1 MATLDEIRQVF
12 FVECDEQLETLTDGL
27 GELHPEAE
35 SDELSET
42 INAMFRAVHSI
53 KGGAASFG
61 LTALT
66 SFAHAFESVLDD
78 LRLGNIQVSS
88 ELVREF
94 YRASDHLADLVAGGG
109 TAAETDQADLDQ
121 MISSILAVGADK
133 SDEPDL
139 SDMTPESFGFQPV
152 MLDFPGVELSEDV
165 YKIEFSPS
173 RELYDLG
180 HEPVHLFRELASM
193 GELKTEAL
201 LTELTDQEGLM
212 SWRLSLTTAAPVQ
225 DLWDVFD
232 FVGELAVVTI
242 SPEEPSTIDS
252 EPDPDSPP
260 AAVDQGS
267 DGDRKAKEE
276 TSTTQDQVRKSTP
289 QKTTLRVDLDLVDSL
304 INLVGELVINQS
316 VLAQSVADTQVG
328 EATRIDEALEELKTL
343 SRQIQ
348 EGVMNLRAQSV
359 KPLFQRMARIVR
371 ETADIA
377 GKSVVLTTEGE
388 ATEVDRTVIEH
399 LVDPLT
405 HILRNSIDHGIE
417 DAQTRKARGKL
428 SDGRLRLSAIHR
440 SGRVF
445 IEVSDDGGGVNRE
458 RVLAKAIEKGLAA
471 PDTSLSPAEIDR
483 LLFTPGFSTAEAV
496 TSLSGRGVGMDVVN
510 REIQKLGGRISI
522 SSEPGV
528 GTTISIS
535 LPLTLA
541 VLDGMV
547 VDVAGQTLVIPIS
560 AIVET
565 IRPEEEKVSHVGPRT
580 RMVNVR
586 DALIPIIELSD
597 VFSFGNSNR
606 PPTERVL
613 LLVETEHHA
622 LTAFAVDR
630 IYDQR
635 QVVIKSLESNYGRVP
650 GIAAATILGDG
661 KIALIV
667 DPDEI
672 TKKSAGSREANSV
685 GAERKALS

>member
-27 GELHPEAE
+27 GELCPEADA
-35 SDELSET
+35 DELSET
-42 INAMFRAVHSI
+42 VNAMFRAVHSI

-61 LTALT
+61 LDALT

-78 LRLGNIQVSS
+78 LRLGHISVSS

-109 TAAETDQADLDQ
+109 TGAETDEATLNQ
-121 MISSILAVGADK
+121 MISSILAMGIDK
-133 SDEPDL
+133 SNEPDS
-139 SDMTPESFGFQPV
+139 SDMSPESFGFQPI
-152 MLDFPGVELSEDV
+152 MLDFPGVEQSEEA
-165 YKIEFSPS
+165 YQIAFSPT
-173 RELYDLG
+173 RALYDLG

-193 GELKTEAL
+193 GDLETEAVPPKS
-201 LTELTDQEGLM
+201 TEDDALM
-212 SWRLSLTTAAPVQ
+212 SWRLRLITTASPRE
-225 DLWDVFD
+225 LWDVFD
-232 FVGELAVVTI
+232 FVGELANI
-242 SPEEPSTIDS
+242 SVDS
-252 EPDPDSPP
+252 EDTTTSDPEPDPDGPTAP
-260 AAVDQGS
+260 TTKCD
-267 DGDRKAKEE
+267 KEE
-276 TSTTQDQVRKSTP
+276 KPSTPDVSRKTTP

-316 VLAQSVADTQVG
+316 VLAQSVAESQFG
-328 EATRIDEALEELKTL
+328 EATRIDQALEELKTL

-377 GKSVVLTTEGE
+377 GKNVVLTTEGE
-388 ATEVDRTVIEH
+388 ATEVDRTVVEH

-417 DAQTRKARGKL
+417 DAQTRKDRGKPPE
-428 SDGRLRLSAIHR
+428 GYLRLSAVHR

-445 IEVSDDGGGVNRE
+445 IDISDDGGGVNRE
-458 RVLAKAIEKGLAA
+458 RVLAKAVEKGLVA
-471 PDTSLSPAEIDR
+471 PDAALSPADIDR

-510 REIQKLGGRISI
+510 REVQKLGGRISI
-522 SSEPGV
+522 TSEPGA

-547 VDVAGQTLVIPIS
+547 VDVAGQTLVVPIS

-565 IRPEEEKVSHVGPRT
+565 IRPEEAKLSHVGPRSK
-580 RMVNVR
+580 MVNVR
-586 DALIPIIELSD
+586 DVLIPIIELSD

-613 LLVETEHHA
+613 LLVETENQA

-635 QVVIKSLESNYGRVP
+635 QVVIKSLENNYGRVP

-672 TKKSAGSREANSV
+672 TSKSSSSHDTSSV
-685 GAERKALS
+685 GVRKKALS

>member
-27 GELHPEAE
+27 GELRPETDA
-35 SDELSET
+35 DELSET
-42 INAMFRAVHSI
+42 INSMFRAVHSI

-61 LTALT
+61 LDALT

-78 LRLGNIQVSS
+78 LRLGHISVSN

-109 TAAETDQADLDQ
+109 TGAETDQRNLDQ
-121 MISSILAVGADK
+121 MISSILAMGTDK
-133 SDEPDL
+133 SNEPDQ
-139 SDMTPESFGFQPV
+139 SEMTPESFGFQPI
-152 MLDFPGVELSEDV
+152 MLDLPDVEPSEEA
-165 YKIEFSPS
+165 YQIAFSPT
-173 RELYDLG
+173 RALYDLG

-193 GELKTEAL
+193 GELETKAVTPE
-201 LTELTDQEGLM
+201 LTEDDGLM
-212 SWRLSLTTAAPVQ
+212 SWRLRLITTASAQEV
-225 DLWDVFD
+225 WDIFD
-232 FVGELAVVTI
+232 FVGELAVI
-242 SPEEPSTIDS
+242 SVDAEDTPAGDP
-252 EPDPDSPP
+252 EPDPEGPP
-260 AAVDQGS
+260 ASTKVDDTSSEKEGRS
-267 DGDRKAKEE
+267 NTPDASRKAA
-276 TSTTQDQVRKSTP
+276 P
-289 QKTTLRVDLDLVDSL
+289 QKTTLRVDLDLVDAL

-316 VLAQSVADTQVG
+316 VLAQSVAETQFG
-328 EATRIDEALEELKTL
+328 EATRIDQALEELKTL

-377 GKSVVLTTEGE
+377 GKHVILTTEGE
-388 ATEVDRTVIEH
+388 ATEVDRTVVEH

-417 DAQTRKARGKL
+417 DSQTRKSRGKTPE
-428 SDGRLRLSAIHR
+428 GHLRLSAVHR

-445 IEVSDDGGGVNRE
+445 IDISDDGGGVNRE
-458 RVLAKAIEKGLAA
+458 KVLAKAIEKGLAS
-471 PDTSLSPAEIDR
+471 PDTTLSPAEIDR

-522 SSEPGV
+522 TSEPGA

-565 IRPEEEKVSHVGPRT
+565 IRPDEAKLSHVGPRSK
-580 RMVNVR
+580 MVNVR
-586 DALIPIIELSD
+586 DVLIPIIELSD

-613 LLVETEHHA
+613 LLVETDNHA

-667 DPDEI
+667 DPDEV
-672 TKKSAGSREANSV
+672 TSKSAGSHDKNSV
-685 GAERKALS
+685 AVKQKALS

>member
-27 GELHPEAE
+27 GELHPEADAGE
-35 SDELSET
+35 VSET

-61 LTALT
+61 LDALT

-78 LRLGNIQVSS
+78 LRLGHISVSS

-94 YRASDHLADLVAGGG
+94 YRASDHLADLVTGGG
-109 TAAETDQADLDQ
+109 TGAETDEAILNQ
-121 MISSILAVGADK
+121 MISSILAMGIDK
-133 SDEPDL
+133 SNEPD
-139 SDMTPESFGFQPV
+139 SSEMSPESFGFQPI
-152 MLDFPGVELSEDV
+152 MLDFPGVEPSEEA
-165 YKIEFSPS
+165 YQIKFSPT
-173 RELYDLG
+173 RALYDLG

-193 GELKTEAL
+193 GDLETEAIL
-201 LTELTDQEGLM
+201 PELQENDGLM
-212 SWRLSLTTAAPVQ
+212 SWRLRLVTTAAPQ
-225 DLWDVFD
+225 ELWDVFD
-232 FVGELAVVTI
+232 FVGELAAI
-242 SPEEPSTIDS
+242 SVDVEDANRSDP
-252 EPDPDSPP
+252 EPDPDGPP
-260 AAVDQGS
+260 DSTSVDDNS
-267 DGDRKAKEE
+267 VDKDEKPSTPEVSRKAP
-276 TSTTQDQVRKSTP
+276 P

-316 VLAQSVADTQVG
+316 VLAQSVAETQFS
-328 EATRIDEALEELKTL
+328 EATRIDQALEELKTL

-377 GKSVVLTTEGE
+377 GKNVILTTEGE
-388 ATEVDRTVIEH
+388 STEVDRTVVEH

-417 DAQTRKARGKL
+417 DAQTRKGRGKPL
-428 SDGRLRLSAIHR
+428 EGHLRLSAVHR

-445 IEVSDDGGGVNRE
+445 IDISDDGGGVNRE
-458 RVLAKAIEKGLAA
+458 RVLSKAVEKGLVS
-471 PDTSLSPAEIDR
+471 PDATLSPADIDR

-496 TSLSGRGVGMDVVN
+496 TNLSGRGVGMDVVN

-522 SSEPGV
+522 TSEPGA

-565 IRPEEEKVSHVGPRT
+565 IRPEEAKLSHVGPRSK
-580 RMVNVR
+580 MVNVR
-586 DALIPIIELSD
+586 DVLIPIIELSD

-613 LLVETEHHA
+613 LLVETENQA

-635 QVVIKSLESNYGRVP
+635 QVVIKSLENNYGRVP

-672 TKKSAGSREANSV
+672 TSNPANSHDTSSV
-685 GAERKALS
+685 GVKKKALS